1 MIDKELTNQLEQLAK
16 KIRVDII
23 RTGYLAGKNGA
34 HFGGSLS
41 SAEIVA
47 GLDSCFVSFN
57 KNDM

>member
-1 MIDKELTNQLEQLAK
+1 MIDKELINQLEQLAK

-41 SAEIVA
+41 PVEILAV
-47 GLDSCFVSFN
+47 L
-57 KNDM
+57 